1 MPGMRFGA
9 RTLARSQALQL
20 LFQAEATGRLVAD
33 VLAGDYVLDFE
44 ALVGDDEQDAAAWP
58 LDTYAAELALGAD
71 GMLHELD
78 RAIDDA
84 ALNWTVGRMPS
95 VDRNLLRLAIYE
107 MACTEGVATSV
118 SINEFVELAKA
129 YGTDESSRFVNGV
142 LGRVAKRMDAGEDV
156 LGTGSDAAGDARPA
170 EDEDATASE
179 GEVADVAA
187 PEEPA
192 GDTDARADAAAGDS
206 HVDVNESAPAASTDE
221 ADSAV
226 SESDVDVPVAET
238 MVDSAEANAEVDSS
252 DADNA
257 SADADAAGTAVANAG
272 ADDDAKDSDGDVTVS
287 DDDLPEW
294 ARG

>member
-78 RAIDDA
+78 RAIDEA

-156 LGTGSDAAGDARPA
+156 LGTGSVAGVAPA
-170 EDEDATASE
+170 EDADAAASE

-187 PEEPA
+187 PKEPA
-192 GDTDARADAAAGDS
+192 GDGDARADAAAGDDS
-206 HVDVNESAPAASTDE
+206 VDENEGDPAADTDEPASAVTEVVGDVSGGEAVDVS
-221 ADSAV
+221 
-226 SESDVDVPVAET
+226 
-238 MVDSAEANAEVDSS
+238 
-252 DADNA
+252 
-257 SADADAAGTAVANAG
+257 AAGTE
-272 ADDDAKDSDGDVTVS
+272 DDDATDADDDVTVS